1 METSK
6 LRKQLSALKTVL
18 CGACVL
24 YTFFITALYI
34 LGYYIDKSYVPT
46 LQMAMSLLL
55 FSAVLSALNSFLF
68 SDRLVFALRLLI
80 HYVSTT
86 IIFYIVFVLWGGFQE
101 SGGSVLTA
109 LLLYTFVYVICALII
124 LMFRYLTAESRNST
138 KKYDNKFD
146 GNKKN
151 DPTEYKNQFSVRDK
165 QD

>member
-1 METSK
+1 MESSK
-6 LRKQLSALKTVL
+6 LLQRLSSIKKVL
-18 CGACVL
+18 CGTCVL

-46 LQMAMSLLL
+46 LRMAMSLLL

-86 IIFYIVFVLWGGFQE
+86 IVFYIVFILWGGFQK

-109 LLLYTFVYVICALII
+109 LLLYTFVYAICALII
-124 LMFRYLTAESRNST
+124 LMFRYLTAESRNSS
-138 KKYDNKFD
+138 KKYENKFD
-146 GNKKN
+146 GRKSKADQN
-151 DPTEYKNQFSVRDK
+151 EYRNQFGGQDK
-165 QD
+165 